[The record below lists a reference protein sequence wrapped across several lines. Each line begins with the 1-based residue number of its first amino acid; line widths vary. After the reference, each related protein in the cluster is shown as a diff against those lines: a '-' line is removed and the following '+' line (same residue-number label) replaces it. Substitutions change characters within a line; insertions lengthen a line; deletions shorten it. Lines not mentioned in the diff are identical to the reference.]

1 MIHPSA
7 NYKTWSNIDS
17 ANKTM
22 PLITYINANND
33 KTAIDVPTGMTVMYG
48 ASINMIDGI
57 LAECG
62 GALTCATCHC
72 YVHPDWLDV
81 TGTASDKENQTL
93 SKVRQRKVN
102 SRLSCQLKVEEKL
115 DGLIVYLPESQLW
128 SDDQ

>member
-7 NYKTWSNIDS
+7 NFETWSSIDS
-17 ANKTM
+17 TNKTM
-22 PLITYINANND
+22 PLITYINAKDRQISIN
-33 KTAIDVPTGMTVMYG
+33 VPTGMTVMHG

-72 YVHPDWLDV
+72 YVHPDWIDL

-93 SKVRQRKVN
+93 AKVRQRKAN
-102 SRLSCQLKVEEKL
+102 SRLSCQLIVEEKL